1 MTEPLKD
8 LTPKF
13 PDEDASGELLASID
27 KLAPLMSS
35 KNGNWRT
42 PPELF
47 RAIEALAPGRPFT
60 VDAAADARSALC
72 QEFIGPGSPHGEDAL
87 HPDMMWGHPGSRIW
101 LNPPYGRMLAP
112 FVQKAI
118 DEIVECPGMEVWL
131 LVPAR
136 TDTRWW
142 NDLMPYASDVW
153 FIQGRV
159 RFLLEDGAEGGTA
172 PFPTAVVAISCGTG
186 FRRGPN
192 VRFGWSY

>member
-1 MTEPLKD
+1 MSDEIKD
-8 LTPKF
+8 LAPSY
-13 PDEDASGELLASID
+13 PDECASGELLSARS
-27 KLAPLMSS
+27 LAPLMSS

-47 RAIEALAPGRPFT
+47 HAISLLDMRSMFT
-60 VDAAADARSALC
+60 VDAAATRDDRKC
-72 QEFIGPGSPHGEDAL
+72 QVWLGPGSPHGEDAL
-87 HPDMMWGHPGSRIW
+87 APDVQWGDADDRVW

-118 DEIVECPGMEVWL
+118 EEIVECPGMSVWL

-153 FIQGRV
+153 FIKGRV
-159 RFLLEDGAEGGTA
+159 RFLLEDGTEGGTA